1 MHCLNILT
9 ARHAIYYGWV
19 KYIMKKILLID
30 DDKEN
35 LGLLTHMLQPHFQS
49 IQASNGKEGIQMA
62 VREQPDLILLDVNM
76 PEMDG
81 FEVCKRI
88 REQPGTRNIP
98 LIMLTTVTGI
108 DSRIKGLD
116 IGADDYIGKP
126 FQSRELI
133 ARINA
138 RLRRN
143 ELEKKVESEIQMGN
157 LKLAPKSFQ
166 VWVAEAEVHLTRI
179 EFEILRYFMER
190 PNEVIE
196 RKKLLGDLW
205 PDAVVTNRTVDTHV
219 ANLRKKIRGFDCPLE
234 TIYGAGY
241 VLKQSV

>member
-1 MHCLNILT
+1 
-9 ARHAIYYGWV
+9 
-19 KYIMKKILLID
+19 MKKILLID

-35 LGLLTHMLQPHFQS
+35 LSLLTNMLQAHFQS
-49 IQASNGKEGIQMA
+49 IQANTGKEGIQLA

-98 LIMLTTVTGI
+98 IIMLTVITGV

-138 RLRRN
+138 RLRRH
-143 ELEKKVESEIQMGN
+143 EIEKKVESEIAMGN

-166 VWVAEAEVHLTRI
+166 VWVAQKEVHLTRI

-241 VLKQSV
+241 VLKQNL